1 MKKIFTLL
9 ALLMTTVAS
18 MALDFTDTYKC
29 HESGQDS
36 NPYVKNDAKLTVE
49 DNGDGTYNVTFHDVY
64 GKFNSTV
71 DNFGTMT
78 FSNIAGTT
86 TDGITEVQTTSAIS
100 GTVTGISASGPTQ
113 ANVYVKFKEDG
124 SKAYATLNAQ
134 TFVFHAVIYYT
145 FGTDEGWDGGNP
157 GGGEDKPAVSG
168 TKLVEDGFTP
178 NGATIPAKAFT
189 VNWDAQKFVAKL
201 DLSTCTGENEDVI
214 SISNNET
221 NLAIWNPS
229 DGFSLHFY
237 YTKSGDLYTAS
248 GWRTANKTFCIQYNG
263 NTVTKY
269 YDIADDANC
278 VVEVSKADGVKVD
291 DEVLITPSEI
301 EALFAESNLVF
312 GSTQGDNRSN
322 ALYKSV
328 EIVNLEGGGET
339 PVDPTVEWSSEFTDN
354 AMTQYLAGGSE
365 EAETQYMKNAK
376 VKLEKYTNDTYTATL
391 YGVVAGA
398 DAASLGDITLS
409 GLVETEGVYTLAA
422 AADVTVAAPGSAF
435 DGKTY
440 SVQSL
445 AIHPNDNKLFV
456 QLMMANADDYSMFA
470 YQFGEVFIP
479 TTQTFTSNASV
490 TVGEETTNYTDAQV
504 EVTEF
509 MEDVYRLTYKNL
521 TVGEQ
526 TGDFVIDNLEATV
539 DAYNNVTF
547 KTSETEAEWNG
558 EYKAFSDLT
567 MTAVKGE
574 EGFENL
580 VVKFTTEGANVVF
593 GEALPTPPAEVEE
606 TKTYTDNLTYLVST
620 TTGTNADQQ
629 LTVEKMTDGTYNLK
643 FANVNSYN
651 TLYMELG
658 EIAMTGLEGTTDENG
673 LTTIEATAPAIALG
687 ENGFLTDTKEGT
699 LVAKFNSEKAYLH
712 YTGNLKA
719 TYGSTF
725 NYELTYGTDEFTT
738 PEEPVDDYAIN
749 FDKNGQNNHADR
761 RTSSVSLQQ
770 EGKDKQTLTF
780 NSSLNGYED
789 HSADK
794 EFTVEAGSEVAT
806 TFDYNGSWMHGYV
819 YIDLDNNKQFDVNAD
834 DLANSPELVAYS
846 YYNGLNSAGKSVENN
861 VNVTPPTF
869 TAPATPGTYRI
880 RFKIDRDNVD
890 PGGCVDSGNHILNN
904 GGGVWDATLVVTEK
918 VVDGINAI
926 NAAVAEGNAEI
937 FTVNG
942 AKANKLQK
950 GVNLVRT
957 ADGKVKKVLVK

>member
-29 HESGQDS
+29 HESGQSS
-36 NPYVKNDAKLTVE
+36 NPYVKENAKLTVV

-64 GKFNSTV
+64 GKFNSTT

-100 GTVTGISASGPTQ
+100 GTVTNISASGPTQ

-134 TFVFHAVIYYT
+134 TYVYNAVIYYT
-145 FGTDEGWDGGNP
+145 FGTDEGWTDGGNT
-157 GGGEDKPAVSG
+157 GSGDDKPAVSG
-168 TKLVEDGFTP
+168 TKLVEDGFAP
-178 NGATIPAKAFT
+178 NGAAIPAKAFT
-189 VNWDAQKFVAKL
+189 VNWDAQKFVANL
-201 DLSTCTGENEDVI
+201 DLSSCTGENEDII

-237 YTKSGDLYTAS
+237 YTKSGSLYTAN
-248 GWRTANKTFCIQYNG
+248 GWLTADKTFCIQYNG

-269 YDIADDANC
+269 YNVADAANC
-278 VVEVSKADGVKVD
+278 VVEVSKEEGVKVD
-291 DEVLITPSEI
+291 GNVLITPSEI

-328 EIVNLEGGGET
+328 EIVNLNGGGET
-339 PVDPTVEWSSEFTDN
+339 PVDPTVEWTSEFTDN
-354 AMTQYLAGGSE
+354 AMTQYLANDESDVE
-365 EAETQYMKNAK
+365 VQYIKNAK

-398 DAASLGDITLS
+398 DGASLGDITLA
-409 GLVETEGVYTLAA
+409 GLVEADGAYTLASA
-422 AADVTVAAPGSAF
+422 ANVTVAAPGSAF

-445 AIHPNDNKLFV
+445 AIQPNDSKLFV
-456 QLMMANADDYSMFA
+456 QMIMGNPEDYSMVA

-479 TTQTFTSNASV
+479 ATQTFTNEAHV
-490 TVGEETTNYTDAQV
+490 TLGDATTNYTDAQV
-504 EVTEF
+504 ELTEF
-509 MEDVYRLTYKNL
+509 MEGVYRVTYKNL

-526 TGDFVIDNLEATV
+526 TGDFVIDNLEPTV
-539 DAYNNVTF
+539 DADNNVTF
-547 KTSETEAEWNG
+547 ATSETEAEWGNT
-558 EYKAFSDLT
+558 YKAFSDLAI
-567 MTAVKGE
+567 TAVKGE

-593 GEALPTPPAEVEE
+593 GEGLPTPPAEVEE
-606 TKTYTDNLTYLVST
+606 SKTYTDKLSYTAST
-620 TTGTNADQQ
+620 TPGANEEQE

-658 EIAMTGLEGTTDENG
+658 EITFTGVEGTTDENG
-673 LTTIEATAPAIALG
+673 LTTIEATAPAVTLG
-687 ENGFLTDTKEGT
+687 ENGFLSDTKEGT
-699 LVAKFNSEKAYLH
+699 LVAKFNGEKAYLH

-719 TYGSTF
+719 TYSGTF
-725 NYELTYGTDEFTT
+725 PYELTYGIDEFTA
-738 PEEPVDDYAIN
+738 PVDDYAIN
-749 FDKNGQNNHADR
+749 FDKDGQNHHASR
-761 RTSSVSLQQ
+761 RTTSVSLQQ
-770 EGKDKQTLTF
+770 EGKDVQTLTF
-780 NSSLNGYED
+780 DDSTNGYED
-789 HSADK
+789 HSEDMT
-794 EFTVEAGSEVAT
+794 FSVEAGSEVAT
-806 TFDYNGSWMHGYV
+806 TFGYNGEWMHGYV
-819 YIDLDNNKQFDVNAD
+819 YIDLDDNKQFDVNAD
-834 DLANSPELVAYS
+834 DLDNSPELVAYS
-846 YYNGLNSAGKSVENN
+846 YYNDLNSDGEAVSAN

-880 RFKIDRDNVD
+880 RFKIDWNSVD
-890 PGGCVDSGNHILNN
+890 PGGCADSGNHILNN
-904 GGGVWDATLVVTEK
+904 GGGIWDATLEVTEPI
-918 VVDGINAI
+918 VDAINSINAE
-926 NAAVAEGNAEI
+926 AAQGNAEI

-942 AKANKLQK
+942 TKVAKLQK
-950 GVNLVRT
+950 GINLVRT

>member
-29 HESGQDS
+29 HESGQNDF
-36 NPYVKNDAKLTVE
+36 VKDDAKLTVE
-49 DNGDGTYNVTFHDVY
+49 DNGDGTYNVTFHDVWGY
-64 GKFNSTV
+64 FNSTT

-78 FSNIAGTT
+78 FSKIPGVT
-86 TDGITEVQTTSAIS
+86 TDGITEVQSESAMS
-100 GTVTGISASGPTQ
+100 GTVTGITAGGPTQ
-113 ANVYVKFKEDG
+113 ANVYVKFKENG
-124 SKAYATLNAQ
+124 SKAYATLNTQ
-134 TFVFHAVIYYT
+134 TQVFNTVIYYT

-189 VNWDAQKFVAKL
+189 IDWDAQKFVAKL

-237 YTKSGDLYTAS
+237 YTKSGDLYTAN

-278 VVEVSKADGVKVD
+278 VVEITKENGVKVD

-398 DAASLGDITLS
+398 DGASLGDITLA
-409 GLVETEGVYTLAA
+409 GLVETEGVYTLAE
-422 AADVTVAAPGSAF
+422 AADVTIAAPGSAF

-445 AIHPNDNKLFV
+445 NIQPNDNKLFV
-456 QLMMANADDYSMFA
+456 QLMMANADDYSMLA

-479 TTQTFTSNASV
+479 TTQTFTSDARV

-539 DAYNNVTF
+539 DADNNVTF

-558 EYKAFSDLT
+558 TYKAFSDLT

-606 TKTYTDNLTYLVST
+606 TKTYTDNFSYTVST

-658 EIAMTGLEGTTDENG
+658 EITMTGLEGTTDENG

-687 ENGFLTDTKEGT
+687 ENGFPTDTQAGT
-699 LVAKFNSEKAYLH
+699 LVAKFNGEKAYLH
-712 YTGNLKA
+712 YTGKLSA
-719 TYGSTF
+719 YGSTF
-725 NYELTYGTDEFTT
+725 DYEMTYGTDEFTT

-749 FDKNGQNNHADR
+749 FDKDRTNPHASR
-761 RTSSVSLQQ
+761 RTSSISIQQ
-770 EGKDKQTLTF
+770 EGKDVQTI
-780 NSSLNGYED
+780 NVDSSKSYED
-789 HSADK
+789 HSADDP
-794 EFTVEAGSEVAT
+794 FTVEAGSEVAA
-806 TFDYNGSWMHGYV
+806 TFGYNGEWMHGYI
-819 YIDLDNNKQFDVNAD
+819 YIDLDGSKQFEVDAD
-834 DLANSPELVAYS
+834 DLDNSPELVAYS
-846 YYNGLNSAGKSVENN
+846 YYNGLNSDGESVSNN

-880 RFKIDRDNVD
+880 RFKIDWDNVD
-890 PGGCVDSGNHILNN
+890 PGGCVDPSNSIINN
-904 GGGVWDATLVVTEK
+904 GGGIWDATLVVTEPI
-918 VVDGINAI
+918 VDAISNINAE
-926 NAAVAEGNAEI
+926 AAQGNAEI

>member
-36 NPYVKNDAKLTVE
+36 NPYVKENAKLTVE
-49 DNGDGTYNVTFHDVY
+49 DNGNGTYNVTFHEVFGY
-64 GKFNSTV
+64 FSSTV

-78 FSNIAGTT
+78 FSNIPGVT
-86 TDGITEVQTTSAIS
+86 TDGITEVQSTSAMS
-100 GTVTGISASGPTQ
+100 GTVTGIASSGPTQ

-134 TFVFHAVIYYT
+134 TYVYNAVIYYT
-145 FGTDEGWDGGNP
+145 FGTDEGWEGGNP

-189 VNWDAQKFVAKL
+189 IDWDAQKFVAKL

-237 YTKSGDLYTAS
+237 YTKSGQLYTAN

-269 YDIADDANC
+269 YDVADDANC

-322 ALYKSV
+322 ATYKSV

-409 GLVETEGVYTLAA
+409 GLVKTEGVYTLAA
-422 AADVTVAAPGSAF
+422 ADVTIAAPGSAF

-445 AIHPNDNKLFV
+445 AIQPNDNKLFV
-456 QLMMANADDYSMFA
+456 QLMMANADDYSMLA

-479 TTQTFTSNASV
+479 TTQTFTSDARV

-539 DAYNNVTF
+539 DADNNVTF

-558 EYKAFSDLT
+558 TYKAFSDLT

-593 GEALPTPPAEVEE
+593 GEALPTPPTEVEE
-606 TKTYTDNLTYLVST
+606 TKTYTDNFSYTVST

-629 LTVEKMTDGTYNLK
+629 LTVEKMSDGTYNLRL
-643 FANVNSYN
+643 ANVNSYN

-673 LTTIEATAPAIALG
+673 LTTIEATAPAVAVG
-687 ENGFLTDTKEGT
+687 ENGFPTDTQAGT
-699 LVAKFNSEKAYLH
+699 LVAKFNGEKAYLH
-712 YTGNLKA
+712 YTGKLSA
-719 TYGSTF
+719 YGSTF
-725 NYELTYGTDEFTT
+725 DYEMTYGTDEFTT
-738 PEEPVDDYAIN
+738 PEEPDEEYTVN
-749 FDKNGQNNHADR
+749 FDKDGQNHHESR

-770 EGKDKQTLTF
+770 EGKDEQTLTF

-846 YYNGLNSAGKSVENN
+846 YYNGYNSKGEVTANN
-861 VNVTPPTF
+861 CNVTPPTF

-880 RFKIDRDNVD
+880 RFKIDWDNVD

-904 GGGVWDATLVVTEK
+904 GGGVWDATLVVTEQ

-926 NAAVAEGNAEI
+926 NAAVAEGNAQI